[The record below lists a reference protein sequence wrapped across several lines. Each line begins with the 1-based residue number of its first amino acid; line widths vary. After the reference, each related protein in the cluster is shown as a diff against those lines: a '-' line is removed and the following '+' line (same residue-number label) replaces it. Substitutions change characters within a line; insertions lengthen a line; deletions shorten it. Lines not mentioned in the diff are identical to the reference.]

1 MAIALH
7 CRCGNVRGEIDAG
20 RAYARATCYCKDCQ
34 AYARWLGGADLTDD
48 RGGTD
53 ILAMAPAAVRFT
65 DGEVHVGCMS
75 LSERGLLRWYASCC
89 RTPLGNTPRDARVHY
104 VGMATICLAAAPDAL
119 DAVSGPRD
127 RIVLSTA
134 SAGGPVGSTPLA
146 FLLGG
151 LRILAGIVGARLRG
165 VRASPFFD
173 EATGTPIQTPE
184 VLSPEARRMLR

>member
-34 AYARWLGGADLTDD
+34 AYARWLGGADLADD

-53 ILAMAPAAVRFT
+53 ILAMASAAVRFT

-89 RTPLGNTPRDARVHY
+89 RTPLGNTPRDAKVHY
-104 VGMATICLAAAPDAL
+104 VGMATTCLAATPDTL
-119 DAVSGPRD
+119 DAAVGPRD
-127 RIVLSTA
+127 RIVLNTG
-134 SAGGPVGSTPLA
+134 SATGPVKATPLA